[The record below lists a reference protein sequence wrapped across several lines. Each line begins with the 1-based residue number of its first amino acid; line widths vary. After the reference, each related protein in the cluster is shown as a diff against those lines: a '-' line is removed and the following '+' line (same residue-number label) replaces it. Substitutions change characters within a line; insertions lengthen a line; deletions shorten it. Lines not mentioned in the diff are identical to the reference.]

1 MKTRI
6 LNKLPTKALAAFLLA
21 VFATT
26 GVAQAAFGQDECDV
40 DENTVR
46 MNFSLY
52 YEDFKN
58 EAYET
63 ALPYLGWI
71 LKCAPGFPS
80 NNDRN
85 FRRAVEAYEGM
96 AEKMESPEMK
106 RTYLDSALHVFD
118 IAVPTLQE
126 AGVDVNEFQWI
137 FREGRFI
144 QSHADVL
151 SDLQSEVADLYM
163 QAWDMNPQEM
173 QPYYVN
179 FLISNLVNQDRKGE
193 AVEFIDRAEE
203 TYPDNEEIND
213 IIEQWRGQLFTSPEE
228 RIGFLESQREKNP
241 DDNEILME
249 LFELYQQEGYR
260 DMVYELAPVVLEQ
273 APTARTFRMVG
284 KMRLED
290 GDSDE
295 AIELYERSLEM
306 EGGQGAAREVYYN
319 IGLAHQQQGRLSR
332 ARTFFRQA
340 LQADPS
346 YAQALMAIGDL
357 YQTAVQNCSTF
368 EREDRAVYWLATD
381 YFERAARVA
390 ESDAVAQ
397 QARARASSLRQYYP
411 TAEDKFFKDWTA
423 GDRYT
428 IDYGCYTWI
437 NETTTVR

>member
-1 MKTRI
+1 MLRI
-6 LNKLPTKALAAFLLA
+6 KALAAFLLA
-21 VFATT
+21 VFVTT
-26 GVAQAAFGQDECDV
+26 GVAQAAYGQDECDV
-40 DENTVR
+40 DENTIR

-80 NNDRN
+80 DNDRN

-96 AEKMESPEMK
+96 AEKMEDPEMK
-106 RTYLDSALHVFD
+106 RAYLDSALHVFD
-118 IAVPTLQE
+118 IAVPALQE
-126 AGVDVNEFQWI
+126 AEVEVDEFEWV

-144 QSHADVL
+144 QSHSADL
-151 SDLQSEVADLYM
+151 PDLQTEVADLYM
-163 QAWDMNPQEM
+163 QAWEMNPEGM
-173 QPYYVN
+173 QPYYIN
-179 FLISNLVNQDRKGE
+179 FLISDFVNRDMKAE
-193 AVEFIDRAEE
+193 AVEFIDSVEE
-203 TYPDNEEIND
+203 TYPGNEEITG
-213 IIEQWRGQLFTSPEE
+213 IVEQWRGQLFTSPGE

-241 DDNEILME
+241 DDPEILME
-249 LFELYQQEGYR
+249 LFGLYQQEGYR

-273 APTARTFRMVG
+273 APTARTYRMVG

-290 GDSDE
+290 GDSEE

-306 EGGQGAAREVYYN
+306 DGGQDAAKEVYYN
-319 IGLAHQQQGRLSR
+319 IGLAHQQQSRLSS
-332 ARTFFRQA
+332 ARTYFRRS

-390 ESDAVAQ
+390 ESDALAQ
-397 QARARASSLRQYYP
+397 QARTRASGLRQYYP
-411 TAEDKFFKDWTA
+411 TPEDKFFKDWTA
-423 GDRYT
+423 GDRYM
-428 IDYGCYTWI
+428 IDYGCYSWI
-437 NETTTVR
+437 NEATTVR

>member
-6 LNKLPTKALAAFLLA
+6 PKKLHIQALAAFLMA
-21 VFATT
+21 IFATT
-26 GVAQAAFGQDECDV
+26 GVAQAAYGQDECDV

-58 EAYET
+58 ESYET

-96 AEKMESPEMK
+96 AAKMEDPEMK
-106 RTYLDSALHVFD
+106 RTYLDSALYVFD
-118 IAVPTLQE
+118 IAVPTLKE
-126 AGVDVNEFQWI
+126 AGVEVDEFEWI

-151 SDLQSEVADLYM
+151 SEMQGEVAGLYM
-163 QAWDMNPQEM
+163 QAWEMNPEGM
-173 QPYYVN
+173 QPYYIN
-179 FLISNLVNQDRKGE
+179 FIISDLVNRDMKGD
-193 AVEFIDRAEE
+193 AVDYIDRVEE
-203 TYPDNEEIND
+203 TYPDNEEITG
-213 IIEQWRGQLFTSPEE
+213 IVEQWRGQLFTSPEE
-228 RIGFLESQREKNP
+228 RIGFLEGQREKNP
-241 DDNEILME
+241 DDEEILME

-260 DMVYELAPVVLEQ
+260 DMVYELAPVVLEK
-273 APTARTFRMVG
+273 APTARTYRMVG

-290 GDSDE
+290 GDSEE
-295 AIELYERSLEM
+295 AIDLYERSLEM
-306 EGGQGAAREVYYN
+306 EGGTDAAREIYYN

-332 ARTFFRQA
+332 ARTFFRRS
-340 LQADPS
+340 LEADPS

-390 ESDAVAQ
+390 DSEAVAQ
-397 QARARASSLRQYYP
+397 QARQRAAGLRQYYP

-423 GDRYT
+423 GDRYM

-437 NETTTVR
+437 NEATTVR